1 MKGPV
6 LAAQHQLGLGQ
17 RFTAV
22 DDFVDQGGIQGVG
35 TDHLA
40 AAGHKGPVF
49 AEVVQPV
56 GVGGE
61 VFPQGVVGPSA
72 GRRKPDAP
80 GAELFQQIKKVR
92 RQAFVAGEQAAV
104 HIRGNEFNGHPEIP
118 PILPWFVP
126 LPPGKWPAAL
136 TNPGFR

>member
-22 DDFVDQGGIQGVG
+22 DDFVDQSGIQGVG

-40 AAGHKGPVF
+40 AAADKGPVF

-61 VFPQGVVGPSA
+61 VFPQGVVSPSA
-72 GRRKPDAP
+72 GRRKPDPP
-80 GAELFQQIKKVR
+80 GAELFQQIKKSGGR
-92 RQAFVAGEQAAV
+92 RLSLVSRLPSISEAMSLMGILGFLP
-104 HIRGNEFNGHPEIP
+104 FGH
-118 PILPWFVP
+118 
-126 LPPGKWPAAL
+126 
-136 TNPGFR
+136 GFRCLRRGKGLLL